1 MNIGC
6 LQRQLNL
13 KVFQHYVS
21 ITEQKQMFT
30 FAKKEGEVSWKRYF
44 NFMKNK
50 YQVTVIFYI
59 KILKFVDIVIRE
71 LLRINKHA

>member
-1 MNIGC
+1 MNIEC

-21 ITEQKQMFT
+21 ITEQEQMFT
-30 FAKKEGEVSWKRYF
+30 FAKKEVEVSWKKYF

-50 YQVTVIFYI
+50 YQLTVIFYI
-59 KILKFVDIVIRE
+59 KILKF
-71 LLRINKHA
+71 LTQS

>member
-1 MNIGC
+1 
-6 LQRQLNL
+6 
-13 KVFQHYVS
+13 
-21 ITEQKQMFT
+21 MFT